1 MPYCP
6 KCGSEIN
13 EDMTFCPKCGAPL
26 RAAPSGTP
34 TDWGRDRRERRR
46 QEKDEKN
53 EKQEKGEKYEKREH
67 PFIGPLIGGLILIA
81 LGIISY
87 LQILGYNLWQ
97 YTGPIFFI
105 AIGLVIIISALARM
119 ARKRNPPT

>member
-26 RAAPSGTP
+26 KAASPGTP
-34 TDWGRDRRERRR
+34 TDWGRERRR

-81 LGIISY
+81 LGVISY
-87 LQILGYNLWQ
+87 LQIIGYNLWQ

-105 AIGLVIIISALARM
+105 AIGVIIIISALARM
-119 ARKRNPPT
+119 ARKRNPST

>member
-13 EDMTFCPKCGAPL
+13 EEMTFCPKCGAPL
-26 RAAPSGTP
+26 KATAPGTP
-34 TDWGRDRRERRR
+34 TDWGRDRRR
-46 QEKDEKN
+46 QEKNEKN

-81 LGIISY
+81 LGVISY

-105 AIGLVIIISALARM
+105 VIGLVIIISALARM
-119 ARKRNPPT
+119 ARKKNPPT